1 LIYTIISS
9 EKENTY
15 NLLTQELKRFLK
27 VGVAFAL
34 LAITAY
40 LVKTYY
46 WGTILTLFLT

>member
-1 LIYTIISS
+1 MTD
-9 EKENTY
+9 EFNR
-15 NLLTQELKRFLK
+15 LKK
-27 VGVAFAL
+27 VGVAFVL